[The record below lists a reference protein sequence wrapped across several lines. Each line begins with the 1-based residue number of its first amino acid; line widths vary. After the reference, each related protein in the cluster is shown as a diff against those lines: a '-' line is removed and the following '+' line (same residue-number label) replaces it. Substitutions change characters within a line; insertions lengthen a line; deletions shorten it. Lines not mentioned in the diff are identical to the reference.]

1 MSRMSMPFNP
11 KRVRAYDFE
20 FGAGGNRLG
29 CNLRLDDGSLLFIHD
44 SEITAEIEQFISS
57 LGPPTTN

>member
-1 MSRMSMPFNP
+1 MCRMSLPFNP

-29 CNLRLDDGSLLFIHD
+29 CNLRFDEGSLVFIRD
-44 SEITAEIEQFISS
+44 SEITA
-57 LGPPTTN
+57 GPRTYVYT

>member
-1 MSRMSMPFNP
+1 MSGMSLPFNP

-29 CNLRLDDGSLLFIHD
+29 CNLRFDDGSLLFVHD
-44 SEITAEIEQFISS
+44 SEITSEIEHFISS
-57 LGPPTTN
+57 LGPPTAN

>member
-1 MSRMSMPFNP
+1 MSQMTLPFNP

-29 CNLRLDDGSLLFIHD
+29 CNLRFDDGSRLFIHD

-57 LGPPTTN
+57 LGSPESN